1 MGKRRKFSNEF
12 KAKVALAAIKGDKT
26 MAELSSE
33 YGVHGNMIN
42 RWKKDTLEQLP
53 SLFGH
58 NNGSDPDKD
67 QLIESLYKQIGKLSV
82 HNEWL
87 KKKLGD

>member
-1 MGKRRKFSNEF
+1 MAKRRKFSNDF
-12 KAKVALAAIKGDKT
+12 KAKVALAALKGDRT

-42 RWKKDTLEQLP
+42 RWKKELVDQSP
-53 SLFGH
+53 MLFGN
-58 NNGSDPDKD
+58 NNGQDSDKN
-67 QLIESLYKQIGKLSV
+67 QEIENLYKQIGKLNV

-87 KKKLGD
+87 KKKLGY

>member
-1 MGKRRKFSNEF
+1 MGRRRKFSNEF
-12 KAKVALAAIKGDKT
+12 KAKVALAAIKGDRT

-42 RWKKDTLEQLP
+42 RWKKDVLEQSP
-53 SLFGH
+53 ALFGN
-58 NNGSDPDKD
+58 NNGTDPDKD
-67 QLIESLYKQIGKLSV
+67 QLIENLYKQIGKLSV

>member
-12 KAKVALAAIKGDKT
+12 KAKVALSAIKGEKT

-33 YGVHGNMIN
+33 HGVHGNMIN
-42 RWKKDTLEQLP
+42 RWKQDVLEQLP
-53 SLFGH
+53 SLFGN
-58 NNGSDPDKD
+58 NNGHDPDKD
-67 QLIESLYKQIGKLSV
+67 QLIENLYKQIGKLSV

>member
-1 MGKRRKFSNEF
+1 
-12 KAKVALAAIKGDKT
+12 

-33 YGVHGNMIN
+33 YSVHGNMIN
-42 RWKKDTLEQLP
+42 RWKKEVLEQLP
-53 SLFGH
+53 SLFGS
-58 NNGSDPDKD
+58 NNGHDPDKE

>member
-1 MGKRRKFSNEF
+1 MRRRKFSNEF
-12 KAKVALAAIKGDKT
+12 KAKVALAAIKGDRS

-42 RWKKDTLEQLP
+42 RWKKEVLEQLP
-53 SLFGH
+53 ALFGN
-58 NNGSDPDKD
+58 NNGSDQDKD
-67 QLIESLYKQIGKLSV
+67 QLIENLYKQIGKLSV
-82 HNEWL
+82 HNEWF

>member
-12 KAKVALAAIKGDKT
+12 KAKVALAAIKGDRT

-42 RWKKDTLEQLP
+42 RWKKDVLEQLP
-53 SLFGH
+53 SFFG
-58 NNGSDPDKD
+58 NTNGHDSDKD
-67 QLIESLYKQIGKLSV
+67 QLIENLYKQIGKLSV
-82 HNEWL
+82 HNDWL
-87 KKKLGD
+87 KKKLGY

>member
-12 KAKVALAAIKGDKT
+12 KAKVALAAIKGEKT

-42 RWKKDTLEQLP
+42 RWKKDALEQF
-53 SLFGH
+53 STLFGN
-58 NNGSDPDKD
+58 NNGSDHDKD
-67 QLIESLYKQIGKLSV
+67 QLIENLYKQVGKLSV

>member
-12 KAKVALAAIKGDKT
+12 KAKVALAAIKGDRT

-42 RWKKDTLEQLP
+42 RWKKDVLQQLP
-53 SLFGH
+53 ALFGN

-67 QLIESLYKQIGKLSV
+67 QLIENLYKQIGKLSV